1 MRRHSSG
8 SSEDDDAPPVEAPHV
23 TSSRFNTKDSRS
35 STQPAN
41 TLDRRRSADR
51 RPSFSI
57 SRRSSSINWRPP
69 DSRNGNGNSSG
80 ALEKPPAPDRT
91 ALSSPLGLIL
101 TANGERQTKE
111 MEKAPETKLLGRR
124 PQWRSPWAVTFLAL
138 VVSIVGLGFLFA
150 VLHSSVTRQIDPK
163 GCRMSYMRPSYAKFN
178 DFDTEHTRLASKYS
192 LYLYREQGV
201 DHDTKVRGVPIL
213 FIPGNA
219 GSYKQVRPIAAETAN
234 YFHDV
239 LQHDEFAI
247 NAGVRNLD
255 FFTVDFN
262 EDITAFHGQTL
273 LDQAEYLN
281 EAIRYILSLYLDPRV
296 SDRDP
301 DLPDP
306 TSVIIL
312 GHSMGGVVARTM
324 LIMPNYQSN
333 SINTI
338 ITMSA
343 PHARPP
349 VSFDGQIVQ
358 TYKDINDHWRHAYSQ
373 QWANDNPLWHVTLVS
388 IAGGG
393 LDTVVPS
400 DYASVESLVPDTHG
414 FTVFTS
420 TIPGVW
426 TSMDHQAI
434 LWCDQFRKVIAHAI
448 YDVVDVHRATQ
459 TKPRAE
465 RMRVFKKWFLTGMEA
480 VVEKTAPRSDPT
492 TLLTVDDNSDS
503 IIAEGERLVLRN
515 LGTAGTVR
523 AHLMPIPP
531 SGSPGMKRF
540 TLLTDAKLDKPGE
553 NGKLEVL
560 FCSVIPS
567 QPSQSWSGFSSQMD
581 LSKGNTSATRLACT
595 TAAPDVVSLPAS
607 TDSARFPFYID
618 GEREITPF
626 SYLEYGVDDISE
638 HQFVA
643 IVEKTTTP
651 APAFVVAEFS
661 DYSQSHRTQHISLQS
676 LLAFGAKLG
685 LPAERPMVSE
695 IKVPSLQSSLL
706 AYNLRISHQDCGGEK
721 ELFAPLVR
729 QYLAEPYESKYF
741 VNAHEATVSLHG
753 VAPYVPPPLTGKL
766 EEDGLSFQFW
776 TDPTCNSSI
785 HLELTVDFMGSLG
798 KLYMRYRTVF
808 AAFPLFVVALVLR
821 KQFRVYDTT
830 GIFIPFLES
839 LDLCLRQSIPLMLA
853 SLTVLTFSTGN
864 TAPAGDTSFWHWENG
879 ASSIL
884 DFHQN
889 DLLIGTQDP
898 LFLFLIPLIG
908 VVCIGVCTVL
918 NYMALVLTHLL
929 GIVANLATFRPG
941 WIRHEDNRKAAPSPF
956 FSPSP
961 RRRMITT
968 AILLLLV
975 ATVVPYQFAYLV
987 ACLVQLMTTVRAQR
1001 IASELRS
1008 TANSNFYNY
1017 AQSIFILMLWVLP
1030 INLPTFVVWVHNLA
1044 VHWLTPFTSHH
1055 NVLSVMPFVVLVET
1069 LTTGKMIP
1077 RVGSR
1082 LKHVTSILLF
1092 CIAVYAAVYGVSY
1105 AYTLHYLANFLAFW
1119 LAIVHSTADSWS
1131 LAGLSHLY
1139 TGDAEDRKR
1148 GKEP

>member
-1 MRRHSSG
+1 MNCRC
-8 SSEDDDAPPVEAPHV
+8 
-23 TSSRFNTKDSRS
+23 
-35 STQPAN
+35 
-41 TLDRRRSADR
+41 
-51 RPSFSI
+51 
-57 SRRSSSINWRPP
+57 
-69 DSRNGNGNSSG
+69 
-80 ALEKPPAPDRT
+80 
-91 ALSSPLGLIL
+91 LGL
-101 TANGERQTKE
+101 ANCRQ
-111 MEKAPETKLLGRR
+111 
-124 PQWRSPWAVTFLAL
+124 
-138 VVSIVGLGFLFA
+138 
-150 VLHSSVTRQIDPK
+150 
-163 GCRMSYMRPSYAKFN
+163 
-178 DFDTEHTRLASKYS
+178 
-192 LYLYREQGV
+192 
-201 DHDTKVRGVPIL
+201 VRGVPIL

-239 LQHDEFAI
+239 LQHDEAAMK
-247 NAGVRNLD
+247 AGARSLD

-281 EAIRYILSLYLDPRV
+281 EAIRYILSLYLDPRA

-306 TSVIIL
+306 TSVIVL

-358 TYKDINDHWRHAYSQ
+358 TYKDINDYWRHAYSQ

-393 LDTVVPS
+393 LDTVLPS

-434 LWCDQFRKVIAHAI
+434 LWCDQFRKVIAQSI

-480 VVEKTAPRSDPT
+480 VAEKTAPRSDPT
-492 TLLTVDDNSDS
+492 TLLTVDDNSDA
-503 IIAEGERLVLRN
+503 IIAEGERLVLRT

-567 QPSQSWSGFSSQMD
+567 QPSQSWAGFLSQMD
-581 LSKGNTSATRLACT
+581 LSKGTTGTTRLACRS
-595 TAAPDVVSLPAS
+595 AAPDVMSLPAS
-607 TDSARFPFYID
+607 TKSTRFPFYVD
-618 GEREITPF
+618 GEKEITPF

-643 IVEKTTTP
+643 VVEKATTP
-651 APAFVVAEFS
+651 AAGFVVAEFS
-661 DYSQSHRTQHISLQS
+661 DHSQSHRTRSVSLRS
-676 LLAFGAKLG
+676 LLAFGTKFD
-685 LPAERPMVSE
+685 LPADRPMVSE

-706 AYNLRISHQDCGGEK
+706 AYNLRTSYQDCSGKE

-729 QYLAEPYESKYF
+729 QYLAKPYESKYF
-741 VNAHEATVSLHG
+741 VNAREATVSLHG
-753 VAPYVPPPLTGKL
+753 VAPYIPPPLTKKP
-766 EEDGLSFQFW
+766 EDDGLSFQFW
-776 TDPTCNSSI
+776 TDPTCSSSI
-785 HLELTVDFMGSLG
+785 HLELTVDTLGSLG
-798 KLYMRYRTVF
+798 KLYIRYRTVF

-821 KQFRVYDTT
+821 KQFRIYDTT
-830 GIFIPFLES
+830 GIFIPFSES
-839 LDLCLRQSIPLMLA
+839 MDLCLRQSIPLMLA
-853 SLTVLTFSTGN
+853 SLACLTISMGN
-864 TAPAGDTSFWHWENG
+864 AASAGNASFWDWRNG
-879 ASSIL
+879 AISIL
-884 DFHQN
+884 DFHQH
-889 DLLIGTQDP
+889 DLLTGTPDP
-898 LFLFLIPLIG
+898 MFLFLIPLIG
-908 VVCIGVCTVL
+908 IVCVGVCTVV

-929 GIVANLATFRPG
+929 GVLASLLTFRPG
-941 WIRHEDNRKAAPSPF
+941 WIRNEDRKKSAPAAF
-956 FSPSP
+956 FAPSP

-968 AILLLLV
+968 AVLLLLV

-987 ACLVQLMTTVRAQR
+987 ACLVQLMTMVRAQR
-1001 IASELRS
+1001 IASDLRS

-1017 AQSIFILMLWVLP
+1017 AHSIFILMLWILP

-1055 NVLSVMPFVVLVET
+1055 NVLSVMPFIVLVET
-1069 LTTGKMIP
+1069 LTAGKMIP

-1082 LKHVTSILLF
+1082 LKHVTSVLLF
-1092 CIAVYAAVYGVSY
+1092 CTAVYAAVYGVSY
-1105 AYTLHYLANFLAFW
+1105 AYTLHYLANLLALW
-1119 LAIVHSTADSWS
+1119 LAVVHSSSDSWS

-1139 TGDAEDRKR
+1139 TEDAEDRKR